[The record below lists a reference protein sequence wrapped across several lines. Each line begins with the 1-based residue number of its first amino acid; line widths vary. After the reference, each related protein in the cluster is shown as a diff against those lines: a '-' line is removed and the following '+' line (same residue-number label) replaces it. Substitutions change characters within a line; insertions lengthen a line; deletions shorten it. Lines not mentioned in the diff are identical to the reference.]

1 MSGKLWKTMENEWKT
16 MENYGKLKSLW
27 RKKTGTHSKK
37 LDRDAPKMAS
47 DVNGNFMRRKKTDH
61 LQFWGATLVRVT
73 ERSSSV
79 LPRNAAWPLV
89 NEAGIPATP

>member
-47 DVNGNFMRRKKTDH
+47 DVNGNFMRRKK
-61 LQFWGATLVRVT
+61 LIIFNFGA
-73 ERSSSV
+73 
-79 LPRNAAWPLV
+79 LPLFVSLND
-89 NEAGIPATP
+89 PAVSYPAMQRGHW